1 MPRNEGE
8 TISLDG
14 SGSSDPGGSIA
25 AYAWDLDGDN
35 QYDDATGIS
44 PNFTLPAAGS
54 LTTIGLRVTDNEGAT
69 DTDTATVNING
80 LPTADA
86 GGPYSGNEG
95 ETISLD
101 GSGSSDPGGSITRAK
116 RSAWMAPGRLT
127 QAAASPL
134 TRGTSMET
142 ISMTT
147 PRVSARTSPCRLL
160 AVSQQSACG

>member
-1 MPRNEGE
+1 VGALANTARPTFTAPTVLATVLAGDSPQ
-8 TISLDG
+8 TLIFSL
-14 SGSSDPGGSIA
+14 
-25 AYAWDLDGDN
+25 
-35 QYDDATGIS
+35 Q
-44 PNFTLPAAGS
+44 
-54 LTTIGLRVTDNEGAT
+54 VTDNEGQVST
-69 DTDTATVNING
+69 NLSTVTITVNAENAA
-80 LPTADA
+80 PTSDA
-86 GGPYSGNEG
+86 G
-95 ETISLD
+95 
-101 GSGSSDPGGSITRAK
+101 TRAK